1 MTPLSRL
8 DKSAIALL
16 IGSGLLHLL
25 LWRLG
30 TEPWESPISFRKPA
44 LFGIS
49 TGLTLW
55 SCLWVLRQLPGSRLA
70 TSLGRLLTGT
80 LLLEVALITL
90 QTWRGVPSHFNRS
103 TPIDATIETT
113 LLVLISIATLIIFWL
128 TVVSLQPKSLK
139 GLPAQHRLAVR
150 AGLILLSLSCLLG
163 FIITIVGNQLIAAGL
178 APETYPQRGVLKF
191 PHGAALHAIQ
201 TLVVLAWLGTRLNTR
216 WPSAVIWTA
225 TLAHLSGLSFAL
237 LQSFRGKAR
246 FELDLPG
253 SLLLALTILLLASS
267 VGLLVWRRVP
277 PAQVTL

>member
-103 TPIDATIETT
+103 TPTDAAIETT
-113 LLVLISIATLIIFWL
+113 LLVLISIATLIIF
-128 TVVSLQPKSLK
+128 
-139 GLPAQHRLAVR
+139 
-150 AGLILLSLSCLLG
+150 
-163 FIITIVGNQLIAAGL
+163 
-178 APETYPQRGVLKF
+178 
-191 PHGAALHAIQ
+191 
-201 TLVVLAWLGTRLNTR
+201 
-216 WPSAVIWTA
+216 
-225 TLAHLSGLSFAL
+225 
-237 LQSFRGKAR
+237 
-246 FELDLPG
+246 
-253 SLLLALTILLLASS
+253 
-267 VGLLVWRRVP
+267 
-277 PAQVTL
+277 